1 MFRGNIMSH
10 VIKNT
15 NQHVDVKKFGENW
28 DLIAKSKKKKVKPR
42 QAAKNKKEEIPYNPF
57 VFVKY

>member
-1 MFRGNIMSH
+1 MSHH

-15 NQHVDVKKFGENW
+15 NQHVNVKKYGENW

-42 QAAKNKKEEIPYNPF
+42 QTGKNKKEKIPYNPF

>member
-1 MFRGNIMSH
+1 MNH

-28 DLIAKSKKKKVKPR
+28 DLISKSKKKKYKSR
-42 QAAKNKKEEIPYNPF
+42 QAAKKEKLDYNPF
-57 VFVKY
+57 SFLKY